1 MIPVTLY
8 TRVGCHLCDVAK
20 AVLDEVRR
28 ERPFEL
34 TTIDVDSVP
43 ELTERYGLEV
53 PVVMV
58 GGRKAFKFRVDAEA
72 LRARLDRDGDGG
84 T

>member
-20 AVLDEVRR
+20 NVLDEVRR

-43 ELTERYGLEV
+43 ELTNRYGLEV
-53 PVVMV
+53 PVVMI
-58 GGRKAFKFRVDAEA
+58 GGRKAFTVRVDPEA
-72 LRARLDRDGDGG
+72 LRGVLDDAERGS

>member
-1 MIPVTLY
+1 MSMPAVTLY

-34 TTIDVDSVP
+34 TTFDVDSDT
-43 ELTERYGLEV
+43 ELREKYGDEV
-53 PVVMV
+53 PVVTID
-58 GGRKAFKFRVDAEA
+58 GRKAFKLRVDADA
-72 LRARLDRDGDGG
+72 LRARLDHGEAG
-84 T
+84 

>member
-1 MIPVTLY
+1 MSMPAVTLY

-34 TTIDVDSVP
+34 TTLDVDSDT
-43 ELTERYGLEV
+43 ELKEKYGDEV
-53 PVVMV
+53 PVVTID
-58 GGRKAFKFRVDAEA
+58 GRKAFKLRVDADA
-72 LRARLDRDGDGG
+72 LRARLDHGEAG
-84 T
+84 